1 MNWRQFFG
9 WTLVVLLVII
19 ELAGVTCLVLAY
31 RYNRSLEES
40 ASVVPTE
47 TVVTDT
53 LVVVPEPKAVE
64 FSIVVAGDAMMH
76 MPQLYPA
83 MLSDGTCSFDTCY
96 HAIAP
101 VLARYDAAVV
111 NLETTL
117 PGGGYS
123 GFPRFG
129 APDAFAEALHRAGF
143 GVFLMANNHC
153 CDKDWRG
160 MLRTL
165 SVLDSLGIQHVGVY
179 RDVQERD
186 SLYPYMMDHQGLRV
200 ALLNATYGT
209 NGLPV
214 PAGMCVNLLDT
225 VAICADIAR
234 AKEWQADVIIMMPHW
249 GEEYHRQPMP
259 EQRQMALWL
268 LGHGVDHIVGSH
280 PHVIEPVET
289 VDDSLG
295 GKHIVAY
302 SLGNLISSQQQRE
315 RSESLLLGLHFRKDT
330 TGTTLTACDTI
341 LTRVRREANQQPI
354 LEVVE

>member
-1 MNWRQFFG
+1 MNWRHFFG
-9 WTLVVLLVII
+9 WTLAVLLMII
-19 ELAGVTCLVLAY
+19 DGAGVTCLVLAY
-31 RYNRSLEES
+31 RYNHSLEAS
-40 ASVVPTE
+40 ALP
-47 TVVTDT
+47 TDT
-53 LVVVPEPKAVE
+53 LATDTVVVVKEPVAVE

-83 MLSDGTCSFDTCY
+83 MQPDGTYSFDTCY
-96 HAIAP
+96 RAIVP
-101 VLARYDAAVV
+101 ILARYDAAVV

-123 GFPRFG
+123 GYPRFG
-129 APDAFAEALHRAGF
+129 APDAFAEALQRAGF

-153 CDKDWRG
+153 CDKDRRG
-160 MLRTL
+160 IERTL
-165 SVLDSLGIQHVGVY
+165 SVLDSLGLQHLGVY

-186 SLYPYMMDHQGLRV
+186 SLYPYVIDHHGLRV

-214 PAGMCVNLLDT
+214 PSGMCVNLLDT

-234 AKEWQADVIIMMPHW
+234 AKAQQADVIIMMPHW
-249 GEEYHRQPMP
+249 GEEYHRQPVD
-259 EQRQMALWL
+259 EQRRWADWMFS
-268 LGHGVDHIVGSH
+268 HGIDHIVGSH

-289 VDDSLG
+289 VEDSLG
-295 GKHIVAY
+295 QQHVVAY

-330 TGTTLTACDTI
+330 IGTILTGCDTI
-341 LTRVRREANQQPI
+341 RTRVRREENKQPL

>member
-31 RYNRSLEES
+31 RYNHSLEAS
-40 ASVVPTE
+40 ALPTPSP
-47 TVVTDT
+47 T
-53 LVVVPEPKAVE
+53 LTPTPSPTPAVE

-83 MLSDGTCSFDTCY
+83 MQPDGTYSFDICY

-129 APDAFAEALHRAGF
+129 APDAFAEALQRAGF

-153 CDKDWRG
+153 CDKDRRG
-160 MLRTL
+160 IERTL
-165 SVLDSLGIQHVGVY
+165 SVLDSLGLQHLGVY
-179 RDVQERD
+179 RDTLERD
-186 SLYPYMMDHQGLRV
+186 SLYPVIIDHDGLRV

-209 NGLPV
+209 NGLSV
-214 PAGMCVNLLDT
+214 PKGMYVNMLDT
-225 VAICADIAR
+225 AAICADIAR
-234 AKEWQADVIIMMPHW
+234 AKAQQADVIIMMPHW

-259 EQRQMALWL
+259 EQRQMARWL
-268 LGHGVDHIVGSH
+268 LSHGVDHIVGSH
-280 PHVIEPVET
+280 PHVVEPVET
-289 VDDSLG
+289 VEDSLG
-295 GKHIVAY
+295 QPHVVAY
-302 SLGNLISSQQQRE
+302 SLGNLISAQQQRE

-330 TGTTLTACDTI
+330 AGTILTACDTI
-341 LTRVRREANQQPI
+341 RTRVRREENKQPL

>member
-9 WTLVVLLVII
+9 WTLAVLLVII

-31 RYNRSLEES
+31 RYNHSLEAS
-40 ASVVPTE
+40 ALPTPSP
-47 TVVTDT
+47 T
-53 LVVVPEPKAVE
+53 LTPTPSPTPTPAVE

-83 MLSDGTCSFDTCY
+83 MLPDGTYSFDTCY
-96 HAIAP
+96 RAIVP
-101 VLARYDAAVV
+101 ILARYDAAVV

-129 APDAFAEALHRAGF
+129 APDAFAEALQRAGF

-153 CDKDWRG
+153 CDKDRRG

-165 SVLDSLGIQHVGVY
+165 SVLDSLGLQHLGVY
-179 RDVQERD
+179 RDTLERD
-186 SLYPYMMDHQGLRV
+186 SLYPVIIDHDGLRV

-209 NGLPV
+209 NGLSV
-214 PAGMCVNLLDT
+214 PKGMYVNMLDT
-225 VAICADIAR
+225 AAICADIAR
-234 AKEWQADVIIMMPHW
+234 AKAQQADVIIMMPHW

-259 EQRQMALWL
+259 EQRQMARWL

-330 TGTTLTACDTI
+330 AGTILTACDTI
-341 LTRVRREANQQPI
+341 RTRVRREENKQPL
-354 LEVVE
+354 LEMVE

>member
-1 MNWRQFFG
+1 MNWRHFFG
-9 WTLVVLLVII
+9 WTFVVLLVII
-19 ELAGVTCLVLAY
+19 ELAGAACLVLAY
-31 RYNRSLEES
+31 RYNRSLEEPV
-40 ASVVPTE
+40 SVRPTD
-47 TVVTDT
+47 TMATDT
-53 LVVVPEPKAVE
+53 LVVVPEPVAVE

-76 MPQLYPA
+76 MPQYYAALQP
-83 MLSDGTCSFDTCY
+83 DGTCSFDTCFQ
-96 HAIAP
+96 AIVP

-117 PGGGYS
+117 PGSGYS

-129 APDAFAEALHRAGF
+129 APDAFAEALQRTGF
-143 GVFLMANNHC
+143 GIFLMANNHC
-153 CDKDWRG
+153 CDKDRRG

-165 SVLDSLGIQHVGVY
+165 SVLDSLGIQHLGVY

-186 SLYPYMMDHQGLRV
+186 SLYPYVIDHQGLRV

-214 PAGMCVNLLDT
+214 PAGMCVNMLDT
-225 VAICADIAR
+225 AAIRTDIAR
-234 AKEWQADVIIMMPHW
+234 AKEQQADVIIMMPHW

-259 EQRQMALWL
+259 GQRQLARWL
-268 LGHGVDHIVGSH
+268 LSHGIDHIVGSH

-289 VDDSLG
+289 VEDSLG
-295 GKHIVAY
+295 RQHVVAY

-330 TGTTLTACDTI
+330 TGTILTACDTI
-341 LTRVRREANQQPI
+341 LTRVRREANRQPI